1 MDHNI
6 IKKWLSTHPPTLL
19 NIYLL
24 SIIFSQK
31 DLSEDEPNVKK
42 YFLKIVEI
50 LLIDKKITSF
60 QEKELICKYSKQHE
74 KLSEFHDIILSVS
87 ENPNLIN
94 DKWTEK
100 NILIERTNKCFPC
113 KKYGNIK

>member
-6 IKKWLSTHPPTLL
+6 IKNWLSTHQPTLL

-31 DLSEDEPNVKK
+31 DLTTEPNVKK
-42 YFLKIVEI
+42 YFLKILEI
-50 LLIDKKITSF
+50 LVTDKKITSF
-60 QEKELICKYSKQHE
+60 HEKELICKYTKQHE
-74 KLSEFHDIILSVS
+74 KLLEFHDIILSVS

-113 KKYGNIK
+113 KKYGNRK